1 VSVYERRR
9 TASYH
14 PRVPHVVEAAVAAD
28 VALIGGY
35 AAWFLHELIE
45 ATPGGLG
52 ATLARSGVPLDRRAE
67 VLRAWAALGE
77 VGGRWRMGAS
87 TSGRPEGQPD
97 EQRIGSMSASDVG
110 VVLGITARA
119 VRWGPRAARPRAGG
133 PPHGRWVFAAADV
146 AAEQTRRAQRAA
158 A

>member
-1 VSVYERRR
+1 
-9 TASYH
+9 
-14 PRVPHVVEAAVAAD
+14 
-28 VALIGGY
+28 LIGGY

-119 VRWGPRAARPRAGG
+119 VRLLATAGILAG
-133 PPHGRWVFAAADV
+133 RREHGRWVFAAADV